1 MHTHSVH
8 NNIER
13 VKEILQRMEREIPD
27 QISISDYNIL
37 IHGYAKEAEWIVK
50 DLVDRYNKGKIKCLA
65 DRLSHNLILDS
76 WAKSDCGQTSV
87 SVELK
92 QKRF

>member
-13 VKEILQRMEREIPD
+13 VKEILQGMEREIPD

-37 IHGYAKEAEWIVK
+37 IHGYAKLGQAMEAERIVK
-50 DLVDRYNKGKIKCLA
+50 DLVDRYNKGGGGDKMPSRPSFLQP
-65 DRLSHNLILDS
+65 HF
-76 WAKSDCGQTSV
+76 
-87 SVELK
+87 
-92 QKRF
+92 RFMG